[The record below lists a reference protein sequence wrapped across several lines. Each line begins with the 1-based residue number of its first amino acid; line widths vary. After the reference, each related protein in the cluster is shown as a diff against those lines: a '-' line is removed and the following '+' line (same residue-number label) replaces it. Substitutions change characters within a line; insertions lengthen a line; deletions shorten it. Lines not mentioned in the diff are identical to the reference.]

1 MKNAKYYKI
10 ISLRNKIIAM
20 STRV

>member
-20 STRV
+20 PTRV